1 MLRYRV
7 ESGLV
12 IRATVIAITR
22 MDTAMTRTDTIDLI
36 GTTAIT
42 MAPRTTMGI
51 ATIAT
56 IDTVTTIT
64 IKVI

>member
-1 MLRYRV
+1 MLRYRL
-7 ESGLV
+7 ESGLA
-12 IRATVIAITR
+12 IRATVIAIIR
-22 MDTAMTRTDTIDLI
+22 MDTAITPTDTIDLI

-42 MAPRTTMGI
+42 MARRTTMGI

-56 IDTVTTIT
+56 IDTITTIT